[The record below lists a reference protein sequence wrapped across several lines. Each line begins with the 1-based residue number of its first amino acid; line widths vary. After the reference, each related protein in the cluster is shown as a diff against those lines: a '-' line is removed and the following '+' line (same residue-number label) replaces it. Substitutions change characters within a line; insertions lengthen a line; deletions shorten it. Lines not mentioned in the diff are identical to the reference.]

1 MKRRELAEHR
11 AVLGFTPREAVRW
24 LSPMSLARTALKVMA
39 ATVFADFG
47 DKRELEGGFPSDP
60 LDLDRLPVPG
70 QPAQP
75 PVGSRSLPSP
85 GKLAEEEEAA
95 TAASGSAGKELW
107 LDFAADLGDGFD
119 ATYSVALLLAQES
132 LDAGG
137 TVLPRGKVLV
147 LGGDE
152 VYPVASPAAYED
164 RMAGPYRMAFPAPR
178 NPVPG
183 HLAPVNPA
191 KPPAAPAAVMLALPG
206 NHDWYDGLTS
216 FIRLFTRQ
224 RSIGAW
230 RTIQTRSYFA
240 VRLSGEAP
248 REGHQGTPGWWLL
261 GLDSQLGQYIDEPQ
275 LDYFYRN
282 VTTQLQ
288 DGDAII
294 LCVAAPYWVYAD
306 RPGSGEFRQVNFF
319 EQDYL
324 RRRFNPETG
333 LFEATGAG
341 VRLWLSGDLHHYSRY
356 EQRGPGEAQE
366 LPPDPARAQLF
377 TCGLG
382 GAYLSDAHWLPQ
394 NVVLPPPAGSPGESA
409 AQPPS
414 SAVPETNVPGA
425 SGAAASGSESS
436 GAETRGRRF
445 TRMPSIYPQPAD
457 SQRYGRR
464 LANPLSP
471 YWLPVRNP
479 GFGVL
484 LGIVHMVAFLTLW
497 TVFSA
502 FRGLSFVDSLR
513 SLTGGNTLL
522 LTVLLVAA
530 PLLLL
535 GVLALLAKWL
545 GLARRGLVVF
555 LRGALYQLSALAVS
569 AAVVILIP
577 WPHPW
582 PHFLIAALSLALVH
596 LGGWAVGSEAFA
608 FFIQGT
614 PGGEVASWRMS
625 GQAIEDHK
633 GFLRLHLAPDGSVTV
648 YPLAVDG
655 ICRDWQLQENDDGA
669 RLVPASGLPAVRLLE
684 QPVTIARK
692 GA

>member
-75 PVGSRSLPSP
+75 PVDNRTLPSP
-85 GKLAEEEEAA
+85 GELAADA
-95 TAASGSAGKELW
+95 QGSTPGNTGKELW

-119 ATYSVALLLAQES
+119 ASYSVALLLAQET
-132 LDAGG
+132 LDVGG

-178 NPVPG
+178 QPG
-183 HLAPVNPA
+183 TGNPA
-191 KPPAAPAAVMLALPG
+191 PAVMLALPG

-224 RSIGAW
+224 RSIGGW

-240 VRLSGEAP
+240 LRLSGQPP
-248 REGHQGTPGWWLL
+248 REGHSGTPGWWLL

-288 DGDAII
+288 AGDAVI
-294 LCVAAPYWVYAD
+294 LCVAAPYWVYAGQ
-306 RPGSGEFRQVNFF
+306 PGAGEFRQVNFF

-324 RRRFNPETG
+324 RRRFNPDTG
-333 LFEATGAG
+333 LFEATGAT

-356 EQRGPGEAQE
+356 EQRGPGEAQD
-366 LPPDPARAQLF
+366 LPPDPARTQLI

-394 NVVLPPPAGSPGESA
+394 NVVLPAMASSPGESA

-414 SAVPETNVPGA
+414 SAGQEVPGQA
-425 SGAAASGSESS
+425 SAGPGTNGQPAG
-436 GAETRGRRF
+436 GRHF
-445 TRMPSIYPQPAD
+445 TRMPGVYPQPAD

-464 LANPLSP
+464 LANPLSQ

-497 TVFSA
+497 TIFSA

-513 SLTGGNTLL
+513 SLTRGN
-522 LTVLLVAA
+522 TVLLAVLLVSV
-530 PLLLL
+530 PLVLL
-535 GVLALLAKWL
+535 GLLALLSTWL

-569 AAVVILIP
+569 TAVVILIP
-577 WPHPW
+577 WPNPW

-596 LGGWAVGSEAFA
+596 VGGWAIGSEAFA

-633 GFLRLHLAPDGSVTV
+633 GFLRLHLAADGSVTI
-648 YPLAVDG
+648 YPLAVDS
-655 ICRDWQLQENDDGA
+655 ICRDWKLQNTGTSRTPSA
-669 RLVPASGLPAVRLLE
+669 RLVPVSGLPAVRLLE